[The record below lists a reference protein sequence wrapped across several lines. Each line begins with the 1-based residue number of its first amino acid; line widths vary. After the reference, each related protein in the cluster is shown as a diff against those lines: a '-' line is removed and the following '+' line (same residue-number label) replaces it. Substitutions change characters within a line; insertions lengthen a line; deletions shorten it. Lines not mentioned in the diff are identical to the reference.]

1 VSEATILDVARK
13 AKVSAGTV
21 SRVLNRK
28 SVAPDLA
35 ERVRKAVAAL
45 NYAPRQRKATMAELR
60 PLEGK
65 NVLLLLLGMDRSLAT
80 LPVVATALHGVERA
94 LVRSGAHLLIA
105 DVPAADHVPD
115 VLRAKRIDAV
125 IVKGALQ
132 GNLAAQID
140 PTLRRRLDELPKVW
154 VLGRPKGFAG
164 DVVQADDLSIGQ
176 MAAGLLTE
184 RGHRHLAFISPKPSQ
199 AALLRRQAGF
209 TFFAA
214 QAGATVSAY
223 VGDERAWSFPSPAV
237 AEIDRVQELID
248 RLLVGNALR
257 GVPTGDV
264 VAAGPGRPSKTARG
278 GIPAGQRPTA
288 IFAPDDSIGVMT
300 ARALAARD
308 VKVGKEISL
317 ISCNNERPLLMGIH
331 PALTTIDVHAETIG
345 ARAVDQLAWRTQH
358 PQEPSVDIGVEPS
371 LVEGDSV
378 ASL

>member
-28 SVAPDLA
+28 SVAPELV

-60 PLEGK
+60 PLQQK
-65 NVLLLLLGMDRSLAT
+65 NVLLLLLGMDRSLAS

-105 DVPAADHVPD
+105 DVPAADHLPEI
-115 VLRAKRIDAV
+115 LRTKRIDAV

-132 GNLAAQID
+132 GDLAARID
-140 PTLRRRLDELPKVW
+140 PTLRRRLEEVPKVW

-176 MAAGLLTE
+176 MAAAHLSS
-184 RGHRHLAFISPKPSQ
+184 RGHRHLAFLSPKPSQ
-199 AALLRRQAGF
+199 TALLRRQAGF
-209 TFFAA
+209 TFYAG

-223 VGDERAWSFPSPAV
+223 MGDERAWSFPSPAV
-237 AEIDRVQELID
+237 EQIDRVQELVD
-248 RLLVGNALR
+248 RLLKER
-257 GVPTGDV
+257 
-264 VAAGPGRPSKTARG
+264 R
-278 GIPAGQRPTA
+278 RPTA
-288 IFAPDDSIGVMT
+288 LFAPDDSIGVMT

-317 ISCNNERPLLMGIH
+317 ISCNNERPLLMGVH

-358 PQEPSVDIGVEPS
+358 PEEPAVDIGVQPT

-378 ASL
+378 AAV

>member
-1 VSEATILDVARK
+1 VRNTKHETRNTKVPEPTILDVARK
-13 AKVSAGTV
+13 ARVSAGTV

-28 SVAPDLA
+28 SVAPELA
-35 ERVRKAVAAL
+35 ERVRRAVAAL
-45 NYAPRQRKATMAELR
+45 DYAPRQRKASMADLR
-60 PLEGK
+60 PLEQK
-65 NVLLLLLGMDRSLAT
+65 NVLVLLLGMDRSLAT

-115 VLRAKRIDAV
+115 VLKNKRIDAV
-125 IVKGALQ
+125 IIKGALQ
-132 GNLAAQID
+132 GDLAGQID
-140 PTLRRRLDELPKVW
+140 PALRRRLEDLPKVW
-154 VLGRPKGFAG
+154 VLGRPKGFTG

-176 MAAGLLTE
+176 LAAAHLTA

-199 AALLRRQAGF
+199 TALLRRQAGF
-209 TFFAA
+209 TFFAG

-237 AEIDRVQELID
+237 EQIDRVQSLVD
-248 RLLVGNALR
+248 RLLKER
-257 GVPTGDV
+257 
-264 VAAGPGRPSKTARG
+264 R
-278 GIPAGQRPTA
+278 RPTA
-288 IFAPDDSIGVMT
+288 LFAPDDSIGVTT

-308 VKVGKEISL
+308 VKVGREISL

-345 ARAVDQLAWRTQH
+345 ERAVDQLAWRTLH
-358 PQEPSVDIGVEPS
+358 PQEPSVDIGVEPT

-378 ASL
+378 ATR